1 MKKPLQDKVFFI
13 TGASRG
19 IGLAIAKRAAA
30 DGAKIIIAAKTTE
43 PHPKLEGTIYTAAEE
58 IKKSGGEALP
68 LVVDL
73 REEES
78 LKNAVAEG
86 VKHFGGID
94 VCVLNASAIYLT
106 KTPETPS
113 RRWDLMHGVI
123 LRGSFLTVQHCLPH
137 LAKSSNPKILA
148 LCPPLNLEEKWLAPY
163 LAYSLAKFGLS
174 MSVRGWAGEFK
185 GKIDVNGLWPKT
197 LIATAAVQN
206 LLGGD
211 DAIKKSRRPEIV
223 ADAAYWILTQSGLT
237 GNHFLDEDVVKEM
250 GRDPQ
255 SYAMDPNVAPA
266 QDIYV

>member
-1 MKKPLQDKVFFI
+1 MKPLQNKVLFI

-43 PHPKLEGTIYTAAEE
+43 PHPKLSGTIFTAAEE
-58 IKKSGGEALP
+58 VKQAGGEAFP
-68 LVVDL
+68 VVCDI

-78 LKNAVAEG
+78 IKKAMTEG
-86 VKHFGGID
+86 AAHFGGID
-94 VCVLNASAIYLT
+94 ICVLNASAIYLT

-113 RRWDLMHGVI
+113 RRFDLMHGVI
-123 LRGSFLTVQHCLPH
+123 VRGSFLTVQHSLPY
-137 LAKSSNPKILA
+137 LQKSVAPKILA

-185 GKIDVNGLWPKT
+185 GQIDVNGLWPKT

-211 DAIKKSRRPEIV
+211 AAIRKSRKPEIV
-223 ADAAYWILTQSGLT
+223 ADAAHWILTQQGVT
-237 GNHFLDEDVVKEM
+237 GNHFLDEDIIKKI

-255 SYAMDPNVAPA
+255 SYAVDPNETPA